1 MLGNHGSRVREEDAR
16 EDYHDPTAGIAG
28 AAPARSA
35 LTLRLI
41 LAVFG
46 LVVCAVG
53 AALFL
58 VMVSQPADR
67 RGARFPR
74 GRRGRRY
81 CRGRPPQAAGGARL
95 ETGDR
100 DTARERRP
108 WQPAL
113 PSRRCRHRGS
123 DRHRRCD
130 RRRTA
135 RRSRSP
141 AGAIRQRAHTAA
153 ARPSRRRR
161 GPRRPGRGARPAGL
175 SCGAARVW

>member
-58 VMVSQPADR
+58 VMVSQPAI
-67 RGARFPR
+67 
-74 GRRGRRY
+74 
-81 CRGRPPQAAGGARL
+81 AA
-95 ETGDR
+95 
-100 DTARERRP
+100 
-108 WQPAL
+108 AL
-113 PSRRCRHRGS
+113 AFLAAVAAV
-123 DRHRRCD
+123 DIAVV
-130 RRRTA
+130 A
-135 RRSRSP
+135 RRKL
-141 AGAIRQRAHTAA
+141 
-153 ARPSRRRR
+153 R
-161 GPRRPGRGARPAGL
+161 GEPG
-175 SCGAARVW
+175 